1 MDTKE
6 TAKTAQDELNAI
18 APSAPEAAPQ
28 SLDEVIA
35 GLKGFGIEEFEEI
48 LTIKSKSGGRAL
60 RIKINNVPTSDEMLA
75 VQAADEFKG
84 YLWMKRVKVELLSRA
99 ISWIDGI
106 DLRKLEGDR
115 RFVPDPTD
123 GGTLKEYQV
132 VLRNIIMGWGQEL
145 TEVLWKV
152 LMNHS
157 QTIEDRLRD
166 QFPDNAKFTEV
177 EMRLF
182 ERARKQMEESTNT
195 ILEQQVSALYDTAP
209 EPVGAADAPKA

>member
-1 MDTKE
+1 MDNAE
-6 TAKTAQDELNAI
+6 NAKTAQAELNEI
-18 APSAPEAAPQ
+18 ATPAQEVAPK
-28 SLDEVIA
+28 SLDDVIA

-48 LTIKSKSGGRAL
+48 LTIKSKGRDL
-60 RIKINNVPTSDEMLA
+60 RLKIANVPTTDEMLA
-75 VQAADEFKG
+75 VQAADEYKG
-84 YLWMKRVKVELLSRA
+84 YLWMKRVKVELLSRS
-99 ISWIDGI
+99 ISWIDGVNLR
-106 DLRKLEGDR
+106 DLVGDK

-123 GGTLKEYQV
+123 GGTLKDFQV

-157 QTIEDRLRD
+157 QHIEDRLRD

-182 ERARKQMEESTNT
+182 ERARKQMEDSTAT
-195 ILEQQVSALYDTAP
+195 ILDQQVSALYDTTP
-209 EPVGAADAPKA
+209 EPVSAEDEKKS